1 MKKKVEEIFK
11 KLKEGSY
18 IEIEE
23 TKLLIKLL
31 AKKDKKDEERKF
43 IKEQLKDI
51 ARMGFGGAV
60 TALPFGSVIFLAM
73 SKALKK
79 AGDIELLP
87 SGFVEEAKLHEL
99 VEKDKF
105 EKDDKEKA

>member
-1 MKKKVEEIFK
+1 MEEVFK

-31 AKKDKKDEERKF
+31 AKKNKKDKEKEF
-43 IKEQLKDI
+43 IKEQLKDL

-60 TALPFGSVIFLAM
+60 TALPFGSVLFLLIAK
-73 SKALKK
+73 SLKK

-87 SGFVEEAKLHEL
+87 SGFVEEAKLHKL
-99 VEKDKF
+99 VEEDKLN
-105 EKDDKEKA
+105 KKEKEDS